1 MKPTRHPR
9 TAEQGLHSDRQ
20 HNRPSGP
27 QHVEINF
34 LPHSDWTIEVGIP
47 VALIK
52 SRRNHHKPVALPALR
67 VLGLA
72 PIELVIA
79 AACAKR
85 RQQQQRAL
93 FANFESLL

>member
-52 SRRNHHKPVALPALR
+52 SRRNHHKRLHWAIPSWPSSRKKPVTRLR
-67 VLGLA
+67 GSTW
-72 PIELVIA
+72 
-79 AACAKR
+79 K
-85 RQQQQRAL
+85 
-93 FANFESLL
+93 